1 LNKEFAQYLE
11 PLKELLE
18 MKSAL
23 KELVGHRSK
32 AQRLDLNTKLF
43 HGKLETVSFRTYRG
57 VTEDFRAFS
66 GGFKGI
72 KNQDLVAQALV
83 EFMQKY
89 KHLSTPSIALTLG
102 KTLCHSEE
110 KDQTFSKMIKDI
122 RRQISEKN
130 NKVAPQV
137 RVFDSNLIGAKAF
150 ILKTDDG
157 REFSGSINDKTMS
170 RLRAQIHQLM
180 LEKAK

>member
-1 LNKEFAQYLE
+1 MNKEFAQYIE

-57 VTEDFRAFS
+57 VAEDFRGFS
-66 GGFKGI
+66 TGFKGI

-83 EFMQKY
+83 EFMEKY

-102 KTLCHSEE
+102 KTLSHSEE
-110 KDQTFSKMIKDI
+110 TDQIFSKMIKII
-122 RRQISEKN
+122 RGQISEKN
-130 NKVAPQV
+130 NKAAPQI
-137 RVFDSNLIGAKAF
+137 RIFDSKLIGAKDF